1 MTPKRNSSNHI
12 STAIITAA
20 GSSQRMGG
28 TKKEFIEIDGKPLIV
43 HTTEQFLK
51 TALFTSII
59 VTASQE
65 SYTKVQALLSHFP
78 EVTTIIG
85 GNERQESVYRAL
97 QALKETN
104 PDTVLIHDGARPW
117 VSESTII
124 AVQQATEQFGS
135 AAPAITPQDTMKV
148 VDQDGYIREHLVR
161 SQTRAIQTPQGF
173 AYREITSAHETAA
186 TSGVSVTDDTELYG
200 MYVGPVYTVP
210 GDPENVKI
218 TYQND
223 IRSTL

>member
-1 MTPKRNSSNHI
+1 MTPKRNSNKYI

-51 TALFTSII
+51 TALFTSIV

-65 SYTKVQALLSHFP
+65 SYTRVQTLLSHLP

-85 GNERQESVYRAL
+85 GNERQESVYLGL

-117 VSESTII
+117 VSKSTII

-135 AAPAITPQDTMKV
+135 AAPAIIPQDTIKTV
-148 VDQDGYIREHLVR
+148 NQDGYIQEHLVR

-173 AYREITSAHETAA
+173 TYKAILSAHETAV
-186 TSGVSVTDDTELYG
+186 TSGVLVTDDTELYG
-200 MYVGPVYTVP
+200 MYEGPVYTVP
-210 GDPENVKI
+210 GDPKNVKI